1 VTRPATSRS
10 TESKLKLVEPGAAA
24 FPDLSIATERRQFR
38 LTMMLFGLLIV
49 AMALAPFVVY
59 PVFLMKIMIFG
70 IFASGVN
77 LLLGY
82 GGLLSFG
89 HAAFFGVASYTTGYA
104 ASRLGLPP
112 ELAILGGL
120 AVSLVLGAAFGA
132 IAVRRLGIYFS
143 MITLALAQL
152 AYFLAVQNPRIT
164 GGEDGLQPVPR
175 GTLFGLLDLQDTFTL
190 YVVTA
195 VVTLASMLFVYR
207 VTTSPFGRVLSAIR
221 DNEARART
229 LGYSPSRY
237 KLMVFVIS
245 AGLAGL
251 AGALKAVVMQVVTLA
266 DVHLMTSAEPILMML
281 VGGIGSLFGPIIG
294 SAVIVS
300 MQYFLAPFGA
310 WVTVFQGIIFILCVL
325 AFKQGIVGL
334 IRKLSARWL

>member
-1 VTRPATSRS
+1 VIRTATSHS
-10 TESKLKLVEPGAAA
+10 VQAKLSVVEAKATG
-24 FPDLSIATERRQFR
+24 FPDVSIASERRQLR
-38 LTMMLFGLLIV
+38 MTMGLFGLLIA
-49 AMALAPFVVY
+49 AMILAPFAVY
-59 PVFLMKIMIFG
+59 PIFIMKIMIFG

-89 HAAFFGVASYTTGYA
+89 HAAYFGIASYATGFA
-104 ASRLGLPP
+104 ASRLGLSP
-112 ELAILGGL
+112 ELALLGGL

-152 AYFLAVQNPRIT
+152 IYFLAVQNPRIT

-175 GTLFGLLDLQDTFTL
+175 GTLFGLFDLQDMYTL
-190 YVVTA
+190 YIVTA
-195 VVTLASMLFVYR
+195 LITLASLLFVYR

-229 LGYSPSRY
+229 LGYSPARY
-237 KLMVFVIS
+237 KLLVFVIS

-251 AGALKAVVMQVVTLA
+251 AGALKAIVMQVVTLA
-266 DVHLMTSAEPILMML
+266 DVHLMTSAEPILMIL

-294 SAVIVS
+294 SAVVVS

-310 WVTVFQGIIFILCVL
+310 WVTVCQGIIFILCVL

-334 IRKLSARWL
+334 IRKLAARWM